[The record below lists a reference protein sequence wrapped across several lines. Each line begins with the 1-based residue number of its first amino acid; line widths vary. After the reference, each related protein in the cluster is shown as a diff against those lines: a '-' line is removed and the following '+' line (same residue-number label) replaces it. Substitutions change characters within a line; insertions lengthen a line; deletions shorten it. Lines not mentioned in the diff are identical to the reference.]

1 MTNEKDS
8 EGNLLPDEKRLT
20 LLGRFFRATS
30 LDELPQLINV
40 LKGEMSLVGPRPL
53 PMKYL
58 DRFSDRQ
65 AIRHTVLPGITG
77 LTAIKY
83 QGQDRSWD
91 EKLENDVWYVENWN
105 LLLDV
110 KIMFRTFWLLVKKGV
125 LNRSGESTSEEFNP

>member
-1 MTNEKDS
+1 M
-8 EGNLLPDEKRLT
+8 PDEKRLT

-110 KIMFRTFWLLVKKGV
+110 KIMFRTFWLLVKKSV
-125 LNRSGESTSEEFNP
+125 LNRSGESTSDEFRP